1 MYICIF
7 LIKILLYIIVKVT
20 DGKLNN
26 SKRIIWVFMNYQFSV
41 TQGKY
46 NPLFCP
52 KIQSM
57 FRI

>member
-1 MYICIF
+1 M
-7 LIKILLYIIVKVT
+7 IVEDT

-26 SKRIIWVFMNYQFSV
+26 SKRFIWVFMNYQFSV

-52 KIQSM
+52 KSQSV
-57 FRI
+57 FRN